1 MELLPDTVRSR
12 LKHLNLDLYPIT
24 LDRAMQEVMVT
35 RRFMSSTY
43 GGGMQE
49 VRPRIA
55 KKFYDIH
62 HMDDFFYLNLSYQ
75 PEAPQ
80 VPGAHGLYFCTEPGP
95 DIPGR
100 LRIFTRIL
108 DSLWQFVGFYT
119 AKATAALTKEEWA
132 IQPARVRILS
142 ILHCRHVLIM
152 HQVRNTWAKQIC
164 VQQWGGS
171 VTTRVGFRKQYG
183 REPTS
188 AEASQFYNSGRH
200 ENTTPEDVA
209 AAYDR
214 GEEVCNL
221 F

>member
-221 F
+221 L